1 MIFLYSY
8 IPGTHHL
15 FLQTDF
21 TDYSPCACSCGSS
34 GVSII
39 PDTCAALPFL
49 CHERSKN
56 CQNSLSVML
65 RLLSVIGTVQC
76 AVPTYKTH
84 LEAKFFQIF
93 WEFFT
98 GGDCGVVLILGLYGS
113 RSFDCSL
120 FSHSLRIKSAEG
132 GFGGPGLYQFV
143 IRLRSVPISKYSL
156 LNTLIYT
163 RN

>member
-1 MIFLYSY
+1 MDHQAYLSCL
-8 IPGTHHL
+8 IPA
-15 FLQTDF
+15 QP
-21 TDYSPCACSCGSS
+21 SPSS
-34 GVSII
+34 AMSVPKTARI
-39 PDTCAALPFL
+39 PFL
-49 CHERSKN
+49 SCCAS
-56 CQNSLSVML
+56 
-65 RLLSVIGTVQC
+65 SVIGTAQC

-163 RN
+163 RNYLKKQPNYTY